1 MPKFK
6 ATQAE
11 VTAYKRSGLGTIDG
25 YNDRDGRTITHKST
39 GHRLDSRANLPN
51 KYLRKIYRHEQQEGQ
66 RQKLVAFLEKPN
78 DSYGKQHIKHEL
90 TRHIRAG
97 VSPGVLKDVYGFAW
111 GAKDLT
117 HTLHNESVW
126 TMGTNS
132 AGKTNFSHKYLPGY
146 SLTNIP
152 DNAYTSLAEV
162 GKELI
167 AMADGKRNS
176 VTVDMPVVR
185 EQMSLLV
192 YLLELLPRDRHWV
205 IQAGPAAYT
214 LTMQNRA
221 TLAAELT
228 KGASEI
234 ELENNSSGLVVGF
247 AISFNQIKIS
257 PAPYNKHKNEHP
269 QGAFWAHLF
278 QPELHPEFV
287 KVWGEFGMF
296 QTTDHKNYMTG
307 DVHENCLIF
316 ALRSAG
322 VSEKKV
328 DQVRALKYSEMIPAS
343 SLEQAAHHIKTNL
356 RVYIKSKKTPRCTK
370 HAKLYPKDQPFDT
383 TVELMLM
390 DRHYFH
396 CKKIPVTKY
405 AMDSKTRSDARSCRP
420 STPRTGGASTAST
433 VAGPNTSRWTTRSRP
448 GGGRATS
455 RSTTC
460 GTRRTASSSSPS

>member
-1 MPKFK
+1 MPKAKFK

-11 VTAYKRSGLGTIDG
+11 VTAYNRSGLGAINAYVNLSG
-25 YNDRDGRTITHKST
+25 SLISYGGKPPRLST
-39 GHRLDSRANLPN
+39 VPRE
-51 KYLRKIYRHEQQEGQ
+51 YLRKVYRKELEEGQ
-66 RQKLVAFLEKPN
+66 KQKLVAFLERPT
-78 DSYGKQHIKHEL
+78 DAYGKQHIKHEMA
-90 TRHIRAG
+90 RHIRAG

-117 HTLHNESVW
+117 RTLHNESVW

-146 SLTNIP
+146 SVTNIP
-152 DNAYTSLAEV
+152 DNAYSSLAEV

-167 AMADGKRNS
+167 EMADGKRTS

-205 IQAGPAAYT
+205 IQAGTAVYT

-228 KGASEI
+228 KGASEV

-278 QPELHPEFV
+278 QPELHPEFA

-296 QTTDHKNYMTG
+296 QTTDHK
-307 DVHENCLIF
+307 
-316 ALRSAG
+316 
-322 VSEKKV
+322 
-328 DQVRALKYSEMIPAS
+328 
-343 SLEQAAHHIKTNL
+343 
-356 RVYIKSKKTPRCTK
+356 
-370 HAKLYPKDQPFDT
+370 
-383 TVELMLM
+383 
-390 DRHYFH
+390 
-396 CKKIPVTKY
+396 
-405 AMDSKTRSDARSCRP
+405 TRS
-420 STPRTGGASTAST
+420 ST
-433 VAGPNTSRWTTRSRP
+433 

-455 RSTTC
+455 QSTTC
-460 GTRRTASSSSPS
+460 GTRRNGDASGG